1 MKIMKMNIFLAAML
15 TVAIPALAASEPA
28 SADETGPIPIGVN
41 IELSGR
47 AAVQGEA
54 YSCAVKIVA
63 NEINKK
69 GVLGGRDIKLIVRDN
84 RSNPTDALQVAKQ
97 LVQNKHVVAMVGGG
111 SSPTTLSLVNYVD
124 TVGLPT
130 VSMGSSTAI
139 ITPVEKRPYVFKTP
153 ANTEQVLAIMMQD
166 FKRTGVDSMGLLAV
180 DNPYGDAG
188 IKAVKAAAKAGK
200 LKLTGVETFSG
211 DDRNL
216 TAQVI
221 NLNNGNPDAIV
232 VWSIPP
238 GSGIAAR
245 DINYS
250 GFDGKVYFD
259 AGAGA
264 ELFLRGAGASANG
277 ILMVHPTALVA
288 PQAPKSLPN
297 YQVMNHFYDTYTQK
311 CGAYSG
317 FASYAA
323 DALNL
328 IVHAIKKAGST
339 DRDAIRDALETL
351 HYTGITGVYN
361 MSAKNHGGLATDSLS
376 VVTVHDGKWKL
387 VSP

>member
-1 MKIMKMNIFLAAML
+1 MKVFAIHTLLAAML
-15 TVAIPALAASEPA
+15 VVSIPAFAASESESGA
-28 SADETGPIPIGVN
+28 NAGPIPIGVN

-47 AAVQGEA
+47 AAVQGSA

-63 NEINKK
+63 NQVNQEGI
-69 GVLGGRDIKLIVRDN
+69 LGGRHINLIIRDN
-84 RSNPTDALQVAKQ
+84 RSDPTEALQVAKQ
-97 LVQNKHVVAMVGGG
+97 LVQNDHVVAMVGGG

-139 ITPVEKRPYVFKTP
+139 ITPVDKRAYVFKTP
-153 ANTEQVLAIMMQD
+153 ANTEQVLSNMMQD
-166 FKRTGVDSMGLLAV
+166 FKRTGVDSVALLAV
-180 DNPYGDAG
+180 DNPYGAAG
-188 IKAVKAAAKAGK
+188 VKAAKAAAKAGK
-200 LKLTGVETFSG
+200 LNLVGVETFSG
-211 DDRNL
+211 SDRNY
-216 TAQVI
+216 TAQVTNLI
-221 NLNNGNPDAIV
+221 NQDPDAII

-238 GSGIAAR
+238 GSSIAAR
-245 DINYS
+245 DINYA
-250 GFDGKVYFD
+250 GFQGKVYFD

-297 YQVMNHFYDTYTQK
+297 DQVMTDFYNAYTQK
-311 CGAYSG
+311 CGDYSG

-351 HYTGITGVYN
+351 NYTGITGVYH
-361 MSAKNHGGLATDSLS
+361 MSAQNHGGLATDSLS
-376 VVTVHDGKWKL
+376 VVTVKDGNWEL